1 MKRAL
6 IGGFLS
12 LLGSIWT
19 LAIVYYA
26 TNNMVI
32 FWDAQ
37 VGRLI
42 TTMMEHN
49 LMFLLILSV
58 AFIIGGIV
66 IMGIELFRKEK

>member
-32 FWDAQ
+32 SWDAQ

-42 TTMMEHN
+42 TTIMEHN

-58 AFIIGGIV
+58 AFMIGGIV